1 MFAAGIG
8 FNRTVLKILAAK
20 IAAFGLVIFM
30 IIPFSM
36 NVSAMI
42 EKTYESTMEE
52 TVKEAQDI
60 TNEIEKNTDSE
71 GNIIEKALSKI

>member
-42 EKTYESTMEE
+42 EKHMSQRW
-52 TVKEAQDI
+52 KR
-60 TNEIEKNTDSE
+60 
-71 GNIIEKALSKI
+71 L